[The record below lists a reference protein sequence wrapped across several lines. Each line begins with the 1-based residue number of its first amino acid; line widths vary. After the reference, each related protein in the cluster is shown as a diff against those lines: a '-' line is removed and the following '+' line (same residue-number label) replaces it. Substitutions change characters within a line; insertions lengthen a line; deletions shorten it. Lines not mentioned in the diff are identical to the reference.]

1 MKVFISDVLVLL
13 TIAIGIVLF
22 VPLIF
27 VGVLF
32 AIPVLCL
39 FGLAVLLNNKQ
50 FNKIKE
56 HILIKKG

>member
-32 AIPVLCL
+32 AIPVLYL

>member
-32 AIPVLCL
+32 AIPVLYL

-50 FNKIKE
+50 CNKIKE